1 MARQSK
7 ASRGKFRWLGLRIN
21 KGQLSR
27 NSATA
32 IIQQILAE
40 INFRMFDCLDVDS
53 HTLVII
59 RVNLKDIDL
68 ARERFG
74 LNPEIES
81 LTTSGKIRL
90 VRDRMGLSR
99 PVRKQ

>member
-53 HTLVII
+53 YTLVII

-74 LNPEIES
+74 LNTEIES

-90 VRDRMGLSR
+90 VRDRMGLSK

>member
-21 KGQLSR
+21 ESQLSR

-32 IIQQILAE
+32 IIKQILAD
-40 INFRMFDCLDVDS
+40 INFRMFDCLGIDS

-59 RVNLKDIDL
+59 RINLKDIEL
-68 ARERFG
+68 ARERVG
-74 LNPEIES
+74 LNTEIES

-90 VRDRMGLSR
+90 VRNRMGLSR
-99 PVRKQ
+99 LVRK

>member
-21 KGQLSR
+21 ESQLSR

-32 IIQQILAE
+32 IIKQILAD
-40 INFRMFDCLDVDS
+40 INFRMFDCLGVDS

-59 RVNLKDIDL
+59 RINLKDIEL
-68 ARERFG
+68 ARERVG
-74 LNPEIES
+74 LNTEIES

-90 VRDRMGLSR
+90 VRNRMGLSR
-99 PVRKQ
+99 LVRK

>member
-21 KGQLSR
+21 ESELSR

-32 IIQQILAE
+32 IIKKILAD
-40 INFRMFDCLDVDS
+40 INFRMFDCLGVDS

-68 ARERFG
+68 ARGRLE
-74 LNPEIES
+74 LNTEIES

-90 VRDRMGLSR
+90 VRDRMGLSK
-99 PVRKQ
+99 PVRNQ

>member
-40 INFRMFDCLDVDS
+40 INFRMFDCLGVDS

-68 ARERFG
+68 VRKRFG
-74 LNPEIES
+74 LNTEIES
-81 LTTSGKIRL
+81 LITSGKIKLVGDRMGISRL
-90 VRDRMGLSR
+90 VR
-99 PVRKQ
+99 K

>member
-21 KGQLSR
+21 QRHLSR
-27 NSATA
+27 NSAIA
-32 IIQQILAE
+32 VIQQILAD
-40 INFRMFDCLDVDS
+40 INFRMFDCLGVDS
-53 HTLVII
+53 NTLVII

-68 ARERFG
+68 AREKFG
-74 LNPEIES
+74 IGSEIES

-90 VRDRMGLSR
+90 VRDRMGLSK
-99 PVRKQ
+99 PVRK

>member
-21 KGQLSR
+21 KGELSR

-40 INFRMFDCLDVDS
+40 INFRMFDCLDVAS

-74 LNPEIES
+74 LNTEIES

-90 VRDRMGLSR
+90 VRDRMGLSK